1 MKPKLTACSVSD
13 MNVVSVFNLIEKG
26 INIISTLYDSGV
38 DVTNAI
44 EALRK
49 LAEAAKKGSVS
60 QSELELTEKILD
72 EMIDDFN
79 LD

>member
-1 MKPKLTACSVSD
+1 
-13 MNVVSVFNLIEKG
+13 MNVVAVFNLIEKG